1 MGQIFSRLKRAVDLR
16 SALGFGA
23 VFSLSV
29 GILFYVITQ
38 DWIESDAR
46 KRFANHAL
54 NAQTNLSGIIKSYS
68 DLLRAAGSMAQSHV
82 PISRTTFHDFVAG
95 LNLPQQYPAVE
106 VLNFAE
112 QVFDKDR
119 EQFEQR
125 LRKDYTAEIAA
136 GASVAI
142 KPPGRRPVYQVL
154 TVAEPRALLSTV
166 GLDLWARP
174 EIIASYKK
182 DMIDTGK
189 LSHSGQPIPAIT
201 GPNRVG
207 IGSRLPIYN
216 PNMPIDTAE
225 ERRAA
230 YLGSMGFALSVP
242 KLVRNILSEMRIKNV
257 RMTLID
263 VTPGKQAQ
271 SLPAL
276 AGGRV
281 LFDSRGTDKLPAPAL
296 DNNSDS
302 YFTETVTTP
311 FHGRKWMAVFSTSKR
326 DFYTSFEVYLPALAM
341 LAGVISAALL
351 YALYYTLS
359 SSRQR
364 ALAMAGEMTRELR
377 ESEAQLKRSRDQL
390 RRLAAHAEQIK
401 EGERKRIAREI
412 HDDLGQNL
420 LALRIEADM
429 LSSRTSDRHP
439 RLHERACWTLAQ
451 IDATIKSVRQ
461 IINDLRPNVL
471 DLGLGAAVEWQIAE
485 FRRRTGIV
493 CELTGDSLDNVAVD
507 DHCATAF
514 FRILQES
521 LNNIARHSRATNV
534 RVDLALERG
543 DPYRLSMTVADNG
556 VGLPSGGPRPGH
568 FGLVGIEERINLLN
582 GAFRIHS
589 TPGNGTTLSVSVP
602 LTTVPQRDAHA
613 ADSSAPQLLPA
624 I

>member
-1 MGQIFSRLKRAVDLR
+1 MGQTFNRIKGAFGRR
-16 SALGFGA
+16 SPLGFGT

-29 GILFYVITQ
+29 GVLFYLITQ
-38 DWIESDAR
+38 SWIESDAR
-46 KRFANHAL
+46 RRFANHAL
-54 NAQTNLSGIIKSYS
+54 NAQTNLTGIIKSYS
-68 DLLRAAGSMAQSHV
+68 DLLRAAGSMAQASA

-95 LNLPQQYPAVE
+95 LNLPHQYPAVE

-112 QVFDKDR
+112 YVLDR
-119 EQFEQR
+119 DRAQLEQR
-125 LRKDYTAEIAA
+125 LRKDYAPEIAA
-136 GASVAI
+136 GLSVAI

-154 TVAEPRALLSTV
+154 TVAEPRALLTAV
-166 GLDLWARP
+166 GLDLWGRP
-174 EIIASYKK
+174 ELIAPYKR
-182 DMIDTGK
+182 MIDSGK
-189 LSHSGQPIPAIT
+189 LAHSGQPIPAIT
-201 GPNRVG
+201 RPNRVG
-207 IGSRLPIYN
+207 LASRLPIYN
-216 PNMPIDTAE
+216 PNMPTNTPE

-230 YLGSMGFALSVP
+230 YMGSMGFALSVH
-242 KLVRNILSEMRIKNV
+242 KLVRDILGEMRIKNV

-263 VTPGKQAQ
+263 ITPGEQAK

-281 LFDSRGTDKLPAPAL
+281 LFDSRGTDKSPAPPL
-296 DNNSDS
+296 DLDQDR
-302 YFTETVTTP
+302 YFSETVTMP
-311 FHGRKWMAVFSTSKR
+311 FHGRQWKAVFSTSKN
-326 DFYTSFEVYLPALAM
+326 DFYTSFEKYIPALAM

-351 YALYYTLS
+351 YALFHTLS

-364 ALAMAGEMTRELR
+364 ALAIASEMTRELR
-377 ESEAQLKRSRDQL
+377 DSESQLKRSRDQL

-429 LSSRTSDRHP
+429 LSSRTADRHP
-439 RLHERACWTLAQ
+439 RLHERASWTLAQ

-485 FRRRTGIV
+485 FRRRTGIA
-493 CELTGDSLDNVAVD
+493 CELTGDSLENVAMHD
-507 DHCATAF
+507 YCATAF

-521 LNNIARHSRATNV
+521 LHNIARHSKATKV
-534 RVDLALERG
+534 RVELSLERN
-543 DPYRLSMTVADNG
+543 DPYRLSMSVSDNG
-556 VGLPSGGPRPGH
+556 VGMPSGGPRPGS

-582 GAFRIHS
+582 GSFVIHS
-589 TPGNGTTLSVSVP
+589 TPGNGTSLAVSVP
-602 LTTVPQRDAHA
+602 LTTVSRSGAHVPDSA
-613 ADSSAPQLLPA
+613 ALEPLPA